1 MRDAG
6 WLELRDDAGDGAPLA
21 SGVEAAIV
29 ADALGGAVADV
40 AFAGPVLAADLARRA
55 GARRRRRRGR
65 RVLARR

>member
-6 WLELRDDAGDGAPLA
+6 WLELRDDGGDGAPLA

-40 AFAGPVLAADLARRA
+40 AFAGPVLARDLARRA
-55 GARRRRRRGR
+55 GRARGR
-65 RVLARR
+65 RHGCRVLGGD